1 MIKLLLAISLAAIT
15 ALSLLATR
23 VSKVEINQNSCITV
37 DQVNLK
43 GKIIFTL
50 RQDALKKDLKEKFP
64 CLADLKLT
72 KNYPSKIILEAKTQN
87 PAAKIANT
95 QLLITAEGL
104 VVSGKS
110 DSLPQLFLPSG
121 VQAVPNEKIT
131 NEISLYAANLAS
143 LLTKSD
149 FHATNIRI
157 LSSSDIAV
165 YDSKETVAIFSAKES
180 VNLQVD
186 SLQQVLAKAKIG
198 GASLREG
205 DDKIAKIDLRF
216 EKPVITFK

>member
-15 ALSLLATR
+15 TLSLLALR
-23 VSKVEINQNSCITV
+23 VSKVEINQNSCITIG
-37 DQVNLK
+37 QVNLK

-50 RQDALKKDLKEKFP
+50 AEDALKKDLKEKFP
-64 CLADLKLT
+64 CLTDLKLT
-72 KNYPSKIILEAKTQN
+72 KDYPSKIIFEAKTQS
-87 PAAKIANT
+87 PVAKIANT

-110 DSLPQLFLPSG
+110 DSLPQLFLPPQ

-131 NEISLYAANLAS
+131 DGISLYASNLAS
-143 LLTKSD
+143 LLAKSD

-165 YDSKETVAIFSAKES
+165 YDSREAVAIFSAKES
-180 VNLQVD
+180 ANSQVD
-186 SLQQVLAKAKIG
+186 SLQQVLAKAKI
-198 GASLREG
+198 G

-216 EKPVITFK
+216 EKPVITVK

>member
-1 MIKLLLAISLAAIT
+1 MIKLLLATSLAAIT
-15 ALSLLATR
+15 ALSLLALR
-23 VSKVEINQNSCITV
+23 VSKVEINQNSCITS

-43 GKIIFTL
+43 RKMIFTL
-50 RQDALKKDLKEKFP
+50 REDALKKDLKEKFP
-64 CLADLKLT
+64 CLTDLKLT
-72 KNYPSKIILEAKTQN
+72 KNYPSKIIFEAKTQN
-87 PAAKIANT
+87 PAAKIANS

-110 DSLPQLFLPSG
+110 DILPQLFLPPE
-121 VQAVPNEKIT
+121 VQAVPNEKVT
-131 NEISLYAANLAS
+131 DEISLYAAKLAS
-143 LLTKSD
+143 LLAKSD
-149 FHATNIRI
+149 FHSTNIRI

-180 VNLQVD
+180 ANSQVD
-186 SLQQVLAKAKIG
+186 SLQQVLAKAKI
-198 GASLREG
+198 G